1 MADAAEKKVRTFK
14 KYTFR
19 GIELDNLLEL
29 PIDKLVPL
37 LNARQRRKFAR
48 GIKHAPISFLKKIRA
63 SKKKCAYG
71 EKPTP
76 VKTHMRDLVILPEM
90 VGAIVGVYTGKQFVN
105 VEIKPDMIGNYLG
118 EFALTYKPVGHGRAG
133 NARFTP

>member
-1 MADAAEKKVRTFK
+1 MAEADKKARTFK

-19 GIELDNLLEL
+19 GIELDDLLEL
-29 PIDKLVPL
+29 SVDKLVPL

-48 GIKHAPISFLKKIRA
+48 GIKHAPISFLKKVRA

-71 EKPTP
+71 EKPVP
-76 VKTHMRDLVILPEM
+76 VKTHMRNLTILPEM

-133 NARFTP
+133 NARFVP